1 MTLPARGAAVRPL
14 GAPTRETLR
23 RRLVLG
29 AVAAVAAG
37 PARAQ
42 RAGEVPT
49 LSMSQAAVM
58 LAGGGHV
65 LMMRHAATQPG
76 VGDPPGYRLDEC
88 ASQRNL
94 SEQGRAQ
101 ARAIGEALRRAQVPL
116 DDVRASQWC
125 RCRDTAQLA
134 FGEHAVWTP
143 LNSFFDARGDERARH
158 TEPVWALVAGYRG
171 VSNPMLVTHQVNITA
186 ACGVFPAPG
195 QIVALQAR
203 QGAIMAVFSFN
214 PLS

>member
-1 MTLPARGAAVRPL
+1 MALAAPGATASARGPWPRD
-14 GAPTRETLR
+14 RMR
-23 RRLVLG
+23 RRLAIG
-29 AVAAVAAG
+29 AAAALALG
-37 PARAQ
+37 PARSQ
-42 RAGEVPT
+42 RAGELPM
-49 LSMSQAAVM
+49 LSMAQAGVM

-76 VGDPPGYRLDEC
+76 LGDPPGYRLDEC

-94 SEQGRAQ
+94 SEQGWAQ
-101 ARAIGEALRRAQVPL
+101 ARAIGEVLRGARVPL
-116 DDVRASQWC
+116 DDVRSSQWC
-125 RCRDTAQLA
+125 RCRDTARLA

-143 LNSFFDARGDERARH
+143 LNSFFDARGDERVRH

-171 VSNPMLVTHQVNITA
+171 ESNPMLITHQVNITA
-186 ACGVFPAPG
+186 ASGVFPAPG